1 MVKSVFVFVA
11 VDFVAFV
18 IDVVCAV
25 LGGENIADML
35 KELAAEELAVT
46 LPDTLRYRVY
56 TDESKRYAI
65 HFMPVTIT
73 ANLHKTVRLHKT
85 GLPIVESLNYED
97 LTGTVEIAGNVKSV
111 KLYSADLDEVRTI
124 AAVNGK
130 AVIDLTGLKRFFSV
144 IVEK

>member
-1 MVKSVFVFVA
+1 
-11 VDFVAFV
+11 
-18 IDVVCAV
+18 
-25 LGGENIADML
+25 
-35 KELAAEELAVT
+35 
-46 LPDTLRYRVY
+46 
-56 TDESKRYAI
+56 
-65 HFMPVTIT
+65 MPVTIT